1 MKWGSGKDS
10 FVDSARFTKWRGTRY
25 VYIYIYGGEG
35 KKLRGRSKWYK
46 LQPIPRIKVSKEQS
60 HLFMDRSS
68 ARWTGYQVPLFKQ
81 GILPIS
87 SSPPLT
93 DPPPSSRSFHSSPL
107 PFFPLSLP
115 LRPYRAIW
123 NFYPAYLRARW
134 KQGDGR
140 GASQSSRLFFVRY
153 REQVEILNERARWML
168 LLYFYRYF
176 YRWVD
181 WSSLGH
187 DSKETIDGTRGVHC
201 PS

>member
-107 PFFPLSLP
+107 PFFPLSPPSPLSRYLKFLP
-115 LRPYRAIW
+115 
-123 NFYPAYLRARW
+123 
-134 KQGDGR
+134 
-140 GASQSSRLFFVRY
+140 RLFACTM
-153 REQVEILNERARWML
+153 ETGGGKGGEPILAIIFR
-168 LLYFYRYF
+168 
-176 YRWVD
+176 
-181 WSSLGH
+181 SLSRTSW
-187 DSKETIDGTRGVHC
+187 DS
-201 PS
+201 